1 MNIENFFINE
11 ILLDEDS
18 SDDDNEEEEVM
29 GFILRDLQ
37 G

>member
-1 MNIENFFINE
+1 LFINE

-18 SDDDNEEEEVM
+18 SDDDNEEEEMM

-37 G
+37 D